1 MKHLVEKKNYS
12 ERRACNMVGICRS
25 TVRYK
30 PRPNPEDAA
39 LISRIKELSS
49 SNKRYGYRRIAVL
62 LGREEW
68 EVNIKR
74 VHRLWKSEGLA
85 LPRRRPK
92 RRRRGNTTG
101 VVNKAE
107 RVNHVWTYD
116 FMEDR
121 TERGGKLRILTVV
134 DEYTRECLALRVG
147 RSMSSLQVIEI
158 LKWLF
163 LLRGHPEYLR
173 SDNGPE
179 FVAKAIQKWLGDK
192 GCGTIYINPGSP
204 WENPY
209 IESFNGKFRDE
220 CLNMEIFRNGREAQ
234 MVVENYRKEYN
245 EVRPHSSLGY
255 LTPEEF
261 AGRMGKCPPATTGPG
276 EKKLKK
282 EAILL
287 L

>member
-12 ERRACNMVGICRS
+12 ERRACNMMGICRS

-30 PRPNPEDAA
+30 PMPNPGDAA
-39 LISRIKELSS
+39 LISRIKELSRR
-49 SNKRYGYRRIAVL
+49 NKRYGYRRIAVL
-62 LGREEW
+62 LGREGW

-74 VHRLWKSEGLA
+74 VHQLWKSEGLA

-92 RRRRGNTTG
+92 RRRRGVTTG

-107 RVNHVWTYD
+107 RVNHVWSYD

-147 RSMSSLQVIEI
+147 RSMSSLQVIET

-163 LLRGHPEYLR
+163 LLHGHPEYLR

-255 LTPEEF
+255 LTPAEF
-261 AGRMGKCPPATTGPG
+261 AGRMRKCPLAIPEPG
-276 EKKLKK
+276 ERGLKK